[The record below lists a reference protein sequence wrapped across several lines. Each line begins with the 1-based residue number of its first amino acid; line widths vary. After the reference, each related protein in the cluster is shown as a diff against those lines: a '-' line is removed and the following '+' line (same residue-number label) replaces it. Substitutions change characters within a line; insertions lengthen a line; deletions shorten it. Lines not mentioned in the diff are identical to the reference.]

1 MNKSQIEILDLY
13 KYSRI
18 SASEACVDDTQI
30 NKTMIDPFSGGY
42 FIRLWF
48 LPYLANSGNLMDCFT
63 IQNA

>member
-1 MNKSQIEILDLY
+1 MLDLY

-18 SASEACVDDTQI
+18 SASEAHMDDTI

-48 LPYLANSGNLMDCFT
+48 LPYLAKSVNLMKWFT
-63 IQNA
+63 IQNT